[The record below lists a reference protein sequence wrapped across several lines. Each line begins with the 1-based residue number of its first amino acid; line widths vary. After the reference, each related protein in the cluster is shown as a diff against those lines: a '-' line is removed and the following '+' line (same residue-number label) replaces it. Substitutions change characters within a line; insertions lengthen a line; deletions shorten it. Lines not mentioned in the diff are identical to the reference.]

1 MPKSAA
7 MLADQYRFVQ
17 IGDLPPYPKNAQ
29 IHTRA
34 DIEAQAEAIRA
45 FGWTVAVVADAEGI
59 IGGHK
64 RVQAA
69 ELIYSRGGVI
79 RLASQ
84 MPDGEPIPVGTVPVL
99 WADAWT
105 PAQRRAYILAENA
118 HARRAETD
126 PGIVAEELAALQLAD
141 WDLGTLGWTETELDE
156 FLSVDVADS
165 GGAEEEEQE
174 PAEEEYERGQPLAIV
189 LQPEELRRWRQ
200 VKEQLGLTLDRA
212 ALLRLIDLHLEEA
225 SDG

>member
-1 MPKSAA
+1 MPKPAA
-7 MLADQYRFVQ
+7 MLADQYRFVS
-17 IGDLPPYPKNAQ
+17 IEELPPYPKNAQ

-34 DIEAQAEAIRA
+34 DIEAQAEAIKA
-45 FGWTVAVVADAEGI
+45 FGWTVAVVADAQGI

-64 RVQAA
+64 RTLAA
-69 ELIYSRGGVI
+69 ELIYSGGGVI

-105 PAQRRAYILAENA
+105 PAQRKAYILAENA

-126 PGIVAEELAALQLAD
+126 PGTVAEELAALQMLD
-141 WDLGTLGWTETELDE
+141 WDLGTLGWTEAELDG
-156 FLSVDVADS
+156 FLSVDGAD
-165 GGAEEEEQE
+165 GGGVDEEEQ
-174 PAEEEYERGQPLAIV
+174 PEEEYERGQPLAIV
-189 LQPEELRRWRQ
+189 LQPEELRRWRA
-200 VKEQLGLTLDRA
+200 VKDSLGLTLDRA
-212 ALLRLIDLHLEEA
+212 ALLRLIDLHLDKP

>member
-1 MPKSAA
+1 MPKADA
-7 MLADQYRFVQ
+7 MLAAQYRFVP
-17 IGDLPPYPKNAQ
+17 IAKLPPYPKNAQ

-34 DIEAQAEAIRA
+34 DIEAQAEAIKA
-45 FGWTVAVVADAEGI
+45 FGWTVAVVADQEGI

-79 RLASQ
+79 RLATQ

-105 PAQRRAYILAENA
+105 PAQRRAYVLAENA

-126 PGIVAEELAALQLAD
+126 PGIVAEELAALQLFD

-156 FLSVDVADS
+156 FLSVDGAGS
-165 GGAEEEEQE
+165 GQEEEEQE
-174 PAEEEYERGQPLAIV
+174 QEEEYERGQPLAIV
-189 LQPEELRRWRQ
+189 LQREELRRWRQ
-200 VKEQLGLTLDRA
+200 VKDGLGLTLDRA
-212 ALLRLIDLHLEEA
+212 ALLKLIDLRLEEK

>member
-1 MPKSAA
+1 MPKRAA
-7 MLADQYRFVQ
+7 MLADQYRFVP
-17 IGDLPPYPKNAQ
+17 IEELPPYPKNAQ

-34 DIEAQAEAIRA
+34 DIEAQAKAITA
-45 FGWTVAVVADAEGI
+45 FGWTVAVVADAQGI

-64 RVQAA
+64 RTLAA
-69 ELIYSRGGVI
+69 ELIYCSGGVI

-126 PGIVAEELAALQLAD
+126 PEIVAEELASLQLLD
-141 WDLGTLGWTETELDE
+141 WDLGTLGWTEAELDE
-156 FLSVDVADS
+156 LLSVDGAD
-165 GGAEEEEQE
+165 GGGVDAEEQ
-174 PAEEEYERGQPLAIV
+174 PEYERGQPLAIV
-189 LQPEELRRWRQ
+189 LQPEELRRWRA
-200 VKEQLGLTLDRA
+200 VKDSLGLTLDRA
-212 ALLRLIDLHLEEA
+212 ALLRLIDLHLEEP